1 MQSSYNVIKNHYV
14 VTEGKKEI
22 CTKAPL
28 VIDDFEAE
36 QEGKIE
42 NTIENT
48 KEALVSFKNI
58 ARDIVENAHI
68 ESNKI
73 IVEATER
80 AKEIEVEAFNN
91 ASSKGYDDGYN
102 IGYKEGMEKAVAEGE
117 AIIKNAN
124 EVLANA
130 KLEYKNYIEE
140 KEIHIRE
147 LIYQMTSSVLKREVE
162 DAEAINEIIFD
173 ALLEEKNEEYFII
186 KCNSNHLSSLKGEV
200 ENMKNKLAFTG
211 DIFVIED
218 NSLDNGAATIEK
230 DSGKILVDMGYV
242 CEKLKEIIFER

>member
-22 CTKAPL
+22 CTKAPS
-28 VIDDFEAE
+28 VIDSFEAE
-36 QEGKIE
+36 EEEEERIE
-42 NTIENT
+42 NTE
-48 KEALVSFKNI
+48 EALVSFKNMAQNI
-58 ARDIVENAHI
+58 IENAQI
-68 ESNKI
+68 QSNKI
-73 IVEATER
+73 VVEATER
-80 AKEIEVEAFNN
+80 AKEIEIEAFNN
-91 ASSKGYDDGYN
+91 ASSKGYDEGYN
-102 IGYKEGMEKAVAEGE
+102 LGYKEGMEKAAAEGE

-124 EVLANA
+124 GILANA

-162 DAEAINEIIFD
+162 DSEAINEIIFN

-218 NSLDNGAATIEK
+218 NNLDNGAATIEK
-230 DSGKILVDMGYV
+230 DSGKILVDMDYV

>member
-36 QEGKIE
+36 QEEKIE

-124 EVLANA
+124 KVLVNA

-162 DAEAINEIIFD
+162 DSEAINEIIFD

-230 DSGKILVDMGYV
+230 GSGKILVDMGMSV
-242 CEKLKEIIFER
+242 KNLRK

>member
-36 QEGKIE
+36 QEEKIE

-124 EVLANA
+124 KVLVNA

-162 DAEAINEIIFD
+162 DSEAINEIIFD

-230 DSGKILVDMGYV
+230 GSGKILVDMGYV